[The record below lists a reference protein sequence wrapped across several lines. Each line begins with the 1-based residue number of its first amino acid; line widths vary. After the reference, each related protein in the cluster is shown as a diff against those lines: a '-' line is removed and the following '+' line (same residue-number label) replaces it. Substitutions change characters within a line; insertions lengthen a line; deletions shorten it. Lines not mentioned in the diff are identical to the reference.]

1 MVTNAGGLRFH
12 VESSNK
18 EEGAFYN
25 VEFKD
30 QNGECSCR
38 DFVVRCKPI
47 YRERKSV
54 VEYGN
59 PERTRC
65 KHINQVLLFIANKA
79 IIGCIK

>member
-1 MVTNAGGLRFH
+1 
-12 VESSNK
+12 
-18 EEGAFYN
+18 
-25 VEFKD
+25 
-30 QNGECSCR
+30 
-38 DFVVRCKPI
+38 VRCKPL

-65 KHINQVLLFIANKA
+65 KHINQVLLFVANKA